1 MKILD
6 VEVDLAEN
14 NRTLIRDFR
23 PHILLVLIT
32 QIADAISTT
41 LFMSVDSIDSE
52 LNPAVRWLSYQFGI
66 VVGPILGKLL
76 QLLAF
81 WLITCLAIR
90 LARLLCWTVIA
101 INLIAVARNLQHYY
115 DMLG

>member
-1 MKILD
+1 MSTCL
-6 VEVDLAEN
+6 
-14 NRTLIRDFR
+14 RTIAHLVRDFR
-23 PHILLVLIT
+23 PHIALVLIT

-52 LNPAVRWLSYQFGI
+52 LNPAVRWLSHQLGI
-66 VVGPILGKLL
+66 IIGPVVGKVL

-101 INLIAVARNLQHYY
+101 INCIAVVWNIRHFFAMQ
-115 DMLG
+115 G